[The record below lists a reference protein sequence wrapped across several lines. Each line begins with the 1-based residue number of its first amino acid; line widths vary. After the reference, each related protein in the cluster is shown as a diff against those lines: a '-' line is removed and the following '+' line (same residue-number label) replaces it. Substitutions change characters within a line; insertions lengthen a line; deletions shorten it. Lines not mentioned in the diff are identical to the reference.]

1 MPVDKIC
8 IIVPRIVVHH
18 NDPHTGIPFMPHI
31 AAHLAGVLNNPGI
44 DLKVIDCFGLQPHQR
59 QIEGEFMLLGVDED
73 FVISELDTETS
84 IAFIYCR
91 TVEDL
96 LSTEKISQKIRE
108 VYPRI
113 KIVFFEN
120 TQSVNSFSLKE
131 LVDKYLNS
139 LGDLAILGEPENR
152 GMAVVNALLRNNDD
166 LKNIEGIAYKTTN
179 GDIEYTA
186 PPSPNHQLD
195 ELPLPLWEKFPLEG
209 YWIANFAHAPS
220 TSRRFLPIL
229 TSRGCP
235 YRCTF
240 CISPTTNPVWRGRS
254 ASNVVDEMEYFNKV
268 LNITDYHISDLD
280 PTINDKRIQ
289 EICREIIKRNLKI
302 TWKLAQG
309 TKIETIKSIETLE
322 IMAKAGCRFISFSP
336 ETGSKRLLEIMNKK
350 VDFEYA
356 IKLAREM
363 NRLGIRTQACF
374 IAGVP
379 GENND
384 DRILSIK
391 LVRRL
396 VASGVDEIAVTI
408 FTPLPGTAL
417 SDSLTGYSHYSQLT
431 HSPNW
436 REDYKI
442 VSAYRYKMY
451 LNFFIWK
458 LLWPKKVIRE
468 LIGFFSKNFET
479 KMEMSVYKTVKLR
492 LLYYIPFIYK
502 KLNAKKRMLELNQIQ
517 K

>member
-1 MPVDKIC
+1 MATDKIC
-8 IIVPRIVVHH
+8 LIVPRIVVHH

-31 AAHLAGVLNNPGI
+31 AAHLAGALNVPGI
-44 DLKVIDCFGLQPHQR
+44 DMKIIDCFGLQPHQR
-59 QIEGEFMLLGVDED
+59 EIEGEFMLLGVNEE
-73 FVISELDTETS
+73 FILSELDPETS
-84 IAFIYCR
+84 IVFIYCR

-96 LSTEKISQKIRE
+96 LSTEKISKKIKE
-108 VYPRI
+108 YFPAI

-131 LVDKYLNS
+131 LANNYLDT
-139 LGDLAILGEPENR
+139 LGDLAIFGEPENR
-152 GMAVVNALLRNNDD
+152 GIAVVNALLRNPAD
-166 LKNIEGIAYKTTN
+166 LPNIEGIAFRKAD
-179 GDIEYTA
+179 GSIEYTGD
-186 PPSPNHQLD
+186 PKPNHELD
-195 ELPLPLWEKFPLEG
+195 ALPLPLWEKFPLEG

-254 ASNVVDEMEYFNKV
+254 PSNVVDEMEYFNKK
-268 LNITDYHISDLD
+268 LNIKDYHISDLD
-280 PTINDKRIQ
+280 PTISDKRIQ
-289 EICREIIKRNLKI
+289 EICREIIRRNLKV

-309 TKIETIKSIETLE
+309 TKIETIKSVETLE

-356 IKLAREM
+356 LKLTREM

-384 DRILSIK
+384 DRIQSVQ
-391 LVRRL
+391 LVRQL
-396 VASGVDEIAVTI
+396 VKAGVDEIAVTI

-442 VSAYRYKMY
+442 VKAYRYKMY
-451 LNFFIWK
+451 LNFFVWK

-468 LIGFFSKNFET
+468 IFCFFTKNFET
-479 KMEMSVYKTVKLR
+479 KMEMSVYKQVKL
-492 LLYYIPFIYK
+492 LFLYHVPFIYK
-502 KLNAKKRMLELNQIQ
+502 KLNPKRRMGELNQTI
-517 K
+517 

>member
-1 MPVDKIC
+1 MKTHSDKVC
-8 IIVPRIVVHH
+8 VIVPRIVVHH

-31 AAHLAGVLNNPGI
+31 AAHLAGALNVPGI
-44 DLKVIDCFGLQPHQR
+44 EVKVIDCFGLQPHQR
-59 QIEGEFMLLGVDED
+59 EIEGEFMLLGVNEE
-73 FVISELDTETS
+73 FVIEEISADTD

-96 LSTEKISQKIRE
+96 LSTEKISKKIRSA
-108 VYPRI
+108 YPDM

-131 LVDKYLNS
+131 LAADYVANR
-139 LGDLAILGEPENR
+139 GDLAIFGEPENR
-152 GMAVVNALLRNNDD
+152 GVAVVNALLRHPEE
-166 LKNIEGIAYKTTN
+166 LANIEGIAYRTKEGGVEFT
-179 GDIEYTA
+179 GD
-186 PPSPNHQLD
+186 PQPNHELD
-195 ELPLPLWEKFPLEG
+195 KLPMPLWEKFPLDG

-254 ASNVVDEMEYFNKV
+254 ANNVVDEMEYFNKT
-268 LNITDYHISDLD
+268 LNIRDYHISDLD
-280 PTINDKRIQ
+280 PTISDKRIQ
-289 EICREIIKRNLKI
+289 EICREIIRRNLKI

-336 ETGSKRLLEIMNKK
+336 ETGSKRLLDIMNKK

-356 IKLAREM
+356 IKLAKEM

-384 DRILSIK
+384 DRIQSVQ

-396 VASGVDEIAVTI
+396 VNAGVDEIAVTI

-436 REDYKI
+436 REDYKT
-442 VSAYRYKMY
+442 VVAYRYKMY
-451 LNFFIWK
+451 INFFLWK
-458 LLWPKKVIRE
+458 LLWPTKVIRE
-468 LIGFFSKNFET
+468 GFSFITKNFET
-479 KMEMSVYKTVKLR
+479 KMEMSLYKQMKLWF
-492 LLYYIPFIYK
+492 LYYTPFIYR
-502 KLNAKKRMLELNQIQ
+502 KLDPKQRMLDLN